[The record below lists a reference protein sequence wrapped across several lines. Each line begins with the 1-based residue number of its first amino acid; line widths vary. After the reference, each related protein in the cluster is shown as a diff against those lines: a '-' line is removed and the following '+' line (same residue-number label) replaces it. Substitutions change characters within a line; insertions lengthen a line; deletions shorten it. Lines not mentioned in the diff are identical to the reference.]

1 MTQPNRSGI
10 IFFVP
15 GIPVPKGSL
24 SGFPFTRKDGRTGVR
39 MIDKTKGVKAWVKT
53 VQAMATR
60 EMWSE
65 GRKMFPKGTPI
76 ALSTQFYLERPE
88 SVKDRKYPTVKPDL
102 GKLERAIEDALTG
115 IIYED
120 DKDIVTRPNSQKRYR
135 DEYQD
140 HPRSPGV
147 IITVT
152 RQI

>member
-1 MTQPNRSGI
+1 MNQHSSSGI

-15 GIPVPKGSL
+15 GVPIAKGSM
-24 SGFPFTRKDGRTGVR
+24 SAFPFPRKDGSTGARVT
-39 MIDKTKGVKAWVKT
+39 DKTKGLKPWLKT
-53 VQAMATR
+53 VKAMATR
-60 EMWSE
+60 AMWSE